1 MTTNLTEKECFHW
14 MIVRTVLKTNFPN
27 CSSEADSKYKTRVDL
42 TRMDIEKRDTTS
54 GSCSCKDIGTVSK
67 ADKTTH
73 TRLVES
79 STTSSKNN
87 KKRLVCSKNF
97 GYKSQLIAH
106 ERTHTGEK
114 PYECNV
120 CGKKFSHNSS
130 LLATSL

>member
-1 MTTNLTEKECFHW
+1 
-14 MIVRTVLKTNFPN
+14 
-27 CSSEADSKYKTRVDL
+27 
-42 TRMDIEKRDTTS
+42 MDIEKRDTTS

-79 STTSSKNN
+79 STTSFKNN
-87 KKRLVCSKNF
+87 TKCLVCSKNF
-97 GYKSQLIAH
+97 RYNSQLIAH